1 MVLLVQSI
9 RMDLKSFFSNLA
21 PKRTTTPKHVVG
33 IDFGSSSVKVV
44 ELLQE
49 DDVLK
54 LKTYGELQLGPYS
67 KQDLGSVTRLEVP
80 QKIEALVDV
89 LRESKVD
96 ASSGVMTL
104 QLSTSFVTVFS
115 VNAKKDEDIGPRVRV
130 EARKYIPVPMADVT
144 LDWSE
149 LPSLGEETTSVREV
163 LIAAVQNDAHADAQN
178 LLKAVKMGSQP
189 TEIEIFST
197 LRAVSTAEDSSLA
210 VIDLGAQTS
219 KLYISNGGVVRK
231 IHRVFVG
238 GSQATDR
245 VAKSLNISFEEAEN
259 RKRNYTDAD
268 EHAAEIKKAVASTFE
283 RPLQEFKRVLNQ
295 YELRS
300 GGPVSRIVITGGSSS
315 FADMQTYIN
324 YTLDRTVERANP
336 FDKVAYPAFM
346 EDMLEDIAPTFSAA
360 LGAALRPFEETV

>member
-1 MVLLVQSI
+1 
-9 RMDLKSFFSNLA
+9 MDLKSFFSNLA

-189 TEIEIFST
+189 TEIEIS
-197 LRAVSTAEDSSLA
+197 
-210 VIDLGAQTS
+210 
-219 KLYISNGGVVRK
+219 VR
-231 IHRVFVG
+231 
-238 GSQATDR
+238 
-245 VAKSLNISFEEAEN
+245 
-259 RKRNYTDAD
+259 
-268 EHAAEIKKAVASTFE
+268 
-283 RPLQEFKRVLNQ
+283 
-295 YELRS
+295 YELCQLQ
-300 GGPVSRIVITGGSSS
+300 RI
-315 FADMQTYIN
+315 
-324 YTLDRTVERANP
+324 LLLP
-336 FDKVAYPAFM
+336 
-346 EDMLEDIAPTFSAA
+346 
-360 LGAALRPFEETV
+360 